1 VSGSLTK
8 LFGDP
13 DAKSHVY
20 HLAASAVWGAILAL
34 FLGVI
39 EYNGQSGRFYLRD
52 NWFLATVGL
61 SAIMYAA
68 LAFLKKRLLAYR
80 SEKEEEEQNAA
91 VDE

>member
-1 VSGSLTK
+1 MSGSLTK
-8 LFGDP
+8 LLGDP
-13 DAKSHVY
+13 DAKRRVY
-20 HLAASAVWGAILAL
+20 HLAASAVWGTILAL

-39 EYNGQSGRFYLRD
+39 EYNGKNGQFYVRD

-80 SEKEEEEQNAA
+80 SEQEEEEQNAA